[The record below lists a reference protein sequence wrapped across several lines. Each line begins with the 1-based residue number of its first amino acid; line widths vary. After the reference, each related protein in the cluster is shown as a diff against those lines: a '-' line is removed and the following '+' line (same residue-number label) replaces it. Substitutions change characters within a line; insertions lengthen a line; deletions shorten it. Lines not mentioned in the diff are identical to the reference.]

1 MFVRKKLQ
9 ASGKTSIQVIDKQGG
24 KSGVIKTICCSSDVL
39 LINQFI
45 VEEEEYILSQKGLQQ
60 FDFSDYSK
68 VYKQV
73 FASIISHKLVG
84 VQLTIGKLFD
94 EIGLNAIK
102 DPLFKDL
109 VLYRII
115 YPKSKLRTTEYLYRY
130 EQKEYTEDDIYRY
143 MDKLHQAY
151 KAEVE
156 QISYHHSLKILG
168 GKISTVF
175 YDVTAIYFEV
185 YNEDDLRK
193 TGFSKNGKLQHP
205 QIVLG
210 LHVSTNGYPLAYEI
224 FQGNQFECETM
235 LPVLDALKTS
245 ITM

>member
-9 ASGKTSIQVIDKQGG
+9 ASGNTSIQVIDKQGG

-109 VLYRII
+109 VLY
-115 YPKSKLRTTEYLYRY
+115 
-130 EQKEYTEDDIYRY
+130 
-143 MDKLHQAY
+143 
-151 KAEVE
+151 
-156 QISYHHSLKILG
+156 
-168 GKISTVF
+168 
-175 YDVTAIYFEV
+175 
-185 YNEDDLRK
+185 
-193 TGFSKNGKLQHP
+193 
-205 QIVLG
+205 
-210 LHVSTNGYPLAYEI
+210 
-224 FQGNQFECETM
+224 
-235 LPVLDALKTS
+235 
-245 ITM
+245 